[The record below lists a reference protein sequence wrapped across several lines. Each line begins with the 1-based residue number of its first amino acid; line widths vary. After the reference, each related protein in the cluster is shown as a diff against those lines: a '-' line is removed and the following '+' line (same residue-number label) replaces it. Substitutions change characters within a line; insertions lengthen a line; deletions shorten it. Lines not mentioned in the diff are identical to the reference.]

1 MKENIKR
8 MKRFLTKNIRIS
20 IIIITL
26 LLGFVILGVSYSYAF
41 FTILVEKKNVI
52 SLTAGSI
59 SYALTSESMNEQ
71 KEVIVGAHSMMTV
84 TVNLKSDSEI
94 DSVYQFYYSGT
105 LPSGVMISY
114 KTEKPDGIIEK
125 GATEVVVLA
134 IENTTSSSSTIA
146 IGVQGGLIGK
156 PMEQEENT
164 HVIDGVY
171 QAKNPTITI
180 NTSSVTINAGDNYT
194 ILTGVNAK
202 DPYGKDITNKIS
214 YTPGNWDNHT
224 IGTTEITY
232 QVTDD
237 YGQSV
242 SATRTITV
250 NKVYVYNRGNYY
262 DTFTGGWQQWFY
274 RSTIADYYA
283 AYKMH
288 SIYTPNMGLNASVV
302 NSNDNRRREVVS
314 SITKNK
320 IDIQNYKKL
329 CIFYN
334 AKEVNANVNTI
345 FCSNN
350 HEQTLELRNYA
361 MMKDITVDGDSQTA
375 CVDVNH
381 TVTSCY
387 PAIVSWSKEQGTN
400 VYSSFTVIEMWF
412 E

>member
-1 MKENIKR
+1 MIAGLAEE
-8 MKRFLTKNIRIS
+8 
-20 IIIITL
+20 
-26 LLGFVILGVSYSYAF
+26 YCP
-41 FTILVEKKNVI
+41 EK
-52 SLTAGSI
+52 
-59 SYALTSESMNEQ
+59 
-71 KEVIVGAHSMMTV
+71 
-84 TVNLKSDSEI
+84 I
-94 DSVYQFYYSGT
+94 D
-105 LPSGVMISY
+105 
-114 KTEKPDGIIEK
+114 
-125 GATEVVVLA
+125 VVVDA
-134 IENTTSSSSTIA
+134 INGMASSSNDEDS
-146 IGVQGGLIGK
+146 
-156 PMEQEENT
+156 EQEENT

-224 IGTTEITY
+224 IWTTEITY

-320 IDIQNYKKL
+320 IDIL
-329 CIFYN
+329 
-334 AKEVNANVNTI
+334 
-345 FCSNN
+345 
-350 HEQTLELRNYA
+350 LRRNL
-361 MMKDITVDGDSQTA
+361 KI
-375 CVDVNH
+375 N
-381 TVTSCY
+381 
-387 PAIVSWSKEQGTN
+387 
-400 VYSSFTVIEMWF
+400 F
-412 E
+412 